1 MRAALPALL
10 LPAAAAAP
18 TPAAPPT
25 PAAAQQQPWAHSWD
39 TAGAAWWG
47 DFGYSLLSEP
57 QAEFIAKN
65 YFLASLEKCTGQGQ
79 GLKTEE
85 GIYQTARQLKKHN
98 PAVKTTFYWHTGQA
112 GIGCYAANHTF
123 MTHQE
128 WWLRDDR
135 GEVVGHK
142 DSTHPSGQPR
152 IDWTNE
158 EAVAWWVSVPLA
170 GAGAPQ
176 LIDGVL
182 ADGAGYEAIPHI
194 SAARLDKLY
203 TAKLAMLAKLQAE
216 FDKAGRGGVVFGNGL
231 SEYDQSPSDPH
242 SRRILTATRGIQNEH
257 FAAFEQVDPKTGE
270 VRTTTC

>member
-18 TPAAPPT
+18 SPAAPPT
-25 PAAAQQQPWAHSWD
+25 PAAPQPWAHSWD

-112 GIGCYAANHTF
+112 GIGCYANNATF
-123 MTHQE
+123 MSHPE
-128 WWLRDDR
+128 WFLRDDN
-135 GEVVGHK
+135 GNVVGHK
-142 DSTHPSGQPR
+142 VRIHSKPR
-152 IDWTNE
+152 
-158 EAVAWWVSVPLA
+158 
-170 GAGAPQ
+170 
-176 LIDGVL
+176 
-182 ADGAGYEAIPHI
+182 
-194 SAARLDKLY
+194 
-203 TAKLAMLAKLQAE
+203 
-216 FDKAGRGGVVFGNGL
+216 
-231 SEYDQSPSDPH
+231 QSH
-242 SRRILTATRGIQNEH
+242 SSRQ
-257 FAAFEQVDPKTGE
+257 
-270 VRTTTC
+270 